1 MKIAISAADSRDNP
15 LLDQMKKT
23 LESLNIN
30 MEMMKDSNHKL
41 ANEVDLVLA
50 AGGDRG
56 ILGYFHKVVTDSA
69 PVLGVYESD
78 STGFLAQLD
87 VRDLESVALRL
98 KNGDYEIDEVFRLAV
113 KVEGREVEPV
123 LTDVAIFYSK
133 SAIFIYQVYSIDIK
147 VIEK

>member
-50 AGGDRG
+50 AGEIGEF
-56 ILGYFHKVVTDSA
+56 LVT
-69 PVLGVYESD
+69 
-78 STGFLAQLD
+78 F
-87 VRDLESVALRL
+87 
-98 KNGDYEIDEVFRLAV
+98 I
-113 KVEGREVEPV
+113 
-123 LTDVAIFYSK
+123 K
-133 SAIFIYQVYSIDIK
+133 S
-147 VIEK
+147 